1 MAAQSGNEHV
11 SPQTGSEFSPEAN
24 SLINALTRARD
35 ASDVER
41 LRFAAVQTGHVAF
54 HWNLASDLLSWSEAA
69 AAVLGVEPG
78 SLPSRGEELTALI
91 EPDDRERRIA
101 MLLEPTQVDDGD
113 GIEYDVAYQLMP
125 AGGEAPVVLEE
136 RGRIICNQQG
146 EVRDVIGIVRRA
158 VSSGRSAAVEIMTDP
173 DTALAS
179 RAAVLKALGEAV
191 KASEHGSCGLVL
203 ASISNIRDISETYGS
218 SIVADVIR
226 ATGMRLRSVMRG
238 ADVLGRTGTAQ
249 FGIVLRECSSEQIV
263 TAGDRFV
270 AAIRNEVI
278 ETPQGPVWVELTAG
292 AVTLP
297 GVTVEPGEA
306 FGLAE
311 EALDQATGRV
321 GPSFFVYEPSQDRKK
336 QHKSNRQSAMDIVAA
351 LNEERFT
358 LWHQPIVDAGDQQ
371 PAMYESLLRMQ
382 SPSGEIISAG
392 HLVPIAEK
400 LGFMQMI
407 DAIVCRTSLDLL
419 ASRPDTRV
427 SFNLS
432 DSTLRNSYAVERL
445 LSIVAEAG
453 AVAHQVCIEVSHGAL
468 LRQATGSPQ
477 NNALRRLREL
487 GCQIAMSGYL
497 TEGMSISLLG
507 MVDLVKLSGDMCAGI
522 ADRPGDVG
530 LLRAAVEFAHRA
542 GAKVVAERVESDR
555 DAAVLSEAGVDYL
568 QGYLFGKASPE
579 HFNLTL
585 ARLDLDQ
592 HDHAAEPVTAKSEPA
607 VSAAAVPSEPVETG
621 PVAVVQEVVQ
631 VEQTE
636 MTDEP
641 ATSQPE
647 PVTQT
652 GPEAIDTE
660 AASDP
665 IMPEPVMESAFLS
678 EPHLDLLKQA
688 LGKLDSIRH

>member
-11 SPQTGSEFSPEAN
+11 NPETGPEFSLEA
-24 SLINALTRARD
+24 SGLISALTRARD

-54 HWNLASDLLSWSEAA
+54 HWHLSSDLLSWSETA
-69 AAVLGVEPG
+69 AAVLGIEQAN
-78 SLPSRGEELTALI
+78 LPARGKDLNALI
-91 EPDDRERRIA
+91 EPDDRERRHA

-113 GIEYDVAYQLMP
+113 GIEYDIRYKLMP
-125 AGGEAPVVLEE
+125 QHGEGPVVLEE
-136 RGRIICNQQG
+136 RGRIICNPDG
-146 EVRDVIGIVRRA
+146 DVRDVVGIVRRA
-158 VSSGRSAAVEIMTDP
+158 ASSTGSMPGENLIDP
-173 DTALAS
+173 ETALAS
-179 RAAVLKALGEAV
+179 RTAVVRALEDAVAAA
-191 KASEHGSCGLVL
+191 EHGSCGLVL

-297 GVTVEPGEA
+297 AATRETAEA
-306 FGLAE
+306 FTMAE

-336 QHKSNRQSAMDIVAA
+336 QHRSNRQSAMDIVAA

-358 LWHQPIVDAGDQQ
+358 LWHQPIVDAADQQ
-371 PAMYESLLRMQ
+371 PAMFESLLRMR
-382 SPSGEIISAG
+382 SASGEIVSAG

-419 ASRPDTRV
+419 SAHPDTRV

-453 AVAHQVCIEVSHGAL
+453 AVARQVCVEVSHAAL

-507 MVDLVKLSGDMCAGI
+507 MVDLVKMSGDMCAGI
-522 ADRPGDVG
+522 AERPGDVG

-568 QGYLFGKASPE
+568 QGYLFGKASPD
-579 HFNLTL
+579 HFNVTL

-592 HDHAAEPVTAKSEPA
+592 HDHAAEPVTALSEPA
-607 VSAAAVPSEPVETG
+607 SATSVAVVEAVETVTSIERAAEVYEATPLAESATAEPMMDIEDAVPSG
-621 PVAVVQEVVQ
+621 PVA
-631 VEQTE
+631 
-636 MTDEP
+636 DGAANPEP
-641 ATSQPE
+641 ATHK
-647 PVTQT
+647 
-652 GPEAIDTE
+652 AIVF
-660 AASDP
+660 DP
-665 IMPEPVMESAFLS
+665 Q
-678 EPHLDLLKQA
+678 LDLLKAA
-688 LGKLDSIRH
+688 LGKLDSIQH